1 MSYTLWPL
9 KLDTHTQIRKRW
21 PCNSRSWKHGAV
33 KKMKKQSSVIW
44 IDKAFFTDASRGGG
58 GKRGGKKAIC
68 RWDRLLRCTNKS
80 RFVRAHLTLTVF
92 VLSSRF
98 KYVPQSRV
106 HMLLF
111 VFISFCFH
119 PLYSRGSGHT
129 HTHTHSELGAGAS
142 QKMKQV
148 SFQRQMKKGF
158 VVLISHFV
166 YFTAIKKQVCKYAL
180 LLYRRPAPFPSP
192 ALLLF

>member
-9 KLDTHTQIRKRW
+9 KLDTHTHIRKRW

-58 GKRGGKKAIC
+58 KKGGKKAIC

-129 HTHTHSELGAGAS
+129 HTLIQNWGQGLLRKWSRFHFRG
-142 QKMKQV
+142 KW
-148 SFQRQMKKGF
+148 KK
-158 VVLISHFV
+158 
-166 YFTAIKKQVCKYAL
+166 AL
-180 LLYRRPAPFPSP
+180 WF
-192 ALLLF
+192 